1 MSSPALPC
9 PALPTVDLVTPC
21 RNRLANLRAS
31 LPSWLGQPLIRR
43 IVVVDFQSEQP
54 VAAELGPDLDPRL
67 LVLRVE
73 GEPLWRQGR
82 AQNVGLLASD
92 ADLILKIDA
101 DIAVVDIT
109 PYVEA
114 MAQNPQLFLQG
125 CSRQGSS
132 SGLCLVQRRAAR
144 RIGGYHDHMAGW
156 GGDDVD
162 FYRRLKRAGLQSRTV
177 EPHHFAEIPQRM
189 ALKNAEA
196 PLLDSAWLPPHPD
209 LVRQAKF
216 TAFRNGLLARMQ
228 PQQRHSALRWRL
240 SPAGTPGITVA
251 SMKGS
256 NRLRLLLA
264 RHNTELA
271 NILALHTYAPDGSH
285 WQVLRQPRIQ
295 AFISEHR
302 LLLPRQRAQR
312 EGVLA
317 RLPHRSLALREL
329 ARSLG
334 VELLPAE

>member
-1 MSSPALPC
+1 MASSTLPS
-9 PALPTVDLVTPC
+9 VDLVTPC
-21 RNRLANLRAS
+21 RNRLAYLRAS
-31 LPSWLGQPLIRR
+31 LPSWLAHPLIRR
-43 IVVVDFQSEQP
+43 VVVVDFQSELP

-82 AQNVGLLASD
+82 AQNLGLQASD
-92 ADLILKIDA
+92 ADLILKVDA

-114 MAQNPQLFLQG
+114 MARDPQLFLQG

-162 FYRRLKRAGLQSRTV
+162 FYRRLKRAGLRSRTV
-177 EPHHFAEIPQRM
+177 EPQHFAEITQRM
-189 ALKNAEA
+189 ASKNSEA
-196 PLLDSAWLPPHPD
+196 SQLDSHWLPTHPE
-209 LVRQAKF
+209 LVSQPKF

-228 PQQRHSALRWRL
+228 PQQRHTALRWRL
-240 SPAGTPGITVA
+240 SPEATSGHTVA
-251 SMKGS
+251 SLKGS

-271 NILALHTYAPDGSH
+271 NILSLLTYAPGASH
-285 WQVLRQPRIQ
+285 WQMLRQPRIQ
-295 AFISEHR
+295 AFIAEHR
-302 LLLPRQRAQR
+302 LLMPRQQAER
-312 EGVLA
+312 ESVLA
-317 RLPHRSLALREL
+317 SLPQRSRALRGL

-334 VELLPAE
+334 IELLTAE